1 SVSFN
6 NKERNAQ
13 CASKIMMSL
22 RKSVKIIKCFTL
34 SYASWFRAN
43 HQNGILAGWCVS
55 VRVCVCGCV
64 WMCVCVCDN
73 ATAHVPHTIT
83 QHQNSHKSLR
93 SATFYTLS
101 ATSILIKS
109 KSDAQTNYDSAC
121 KPSTITTTQS

>member
-43 HQNGILAGWCVS
+43 HQHGILAGWCVS
-55 VRVCVCGCV
+55 V
-64 WMCVCVCDN
+64 CVCVCVCVRACVCVFVCVSGCLCAGGN
-73 ATAHVPHTIT
+73 TYVCVIT
-83 QHQNSHKSLR
+83 FVGVWQHLC
-93 SATFYTLS
+93 LVG
-101 ATSILIKS
+101 LL
-109 KSDAQTNYDSAC
+109 
-121 KPSTITTTQS
+121 